1 MGLCKLLTYIKNWVI
16 IWDNLFLKLLVI
28 KKNISNYTSN
38 YTFPIM
44 LLFTATFSVL
54 NPVVVMAEDQ
64 ISTNEKHIGE
74 QLKFN
79 INNSF
84 ATTELNKHE
93 GNINGTLK
101 PNQSSNNNVLSNP
114 IISSQSNI
122 ESKELNKKVESNY
135 NKTLNTDAF
144 QKRVASYITGK
155 YKNTSYQD
163 ALVIAR
169 SVQEESKKH
178 NIDPTLIL
186 GLIENESSFKKNAI
200 SKYNAKGLMQVVP
213 KWHLDTINKVVRQ
226 NGGNLVTIENNIAI
240 GTKIL
245 KSQLNKYGT
254 IQRALQAYN
263 GDHYGTTYS
272 TKVMKFQNKIK
283 NHLKSL

>member
-1 MGLCKLLTYIKNWVI
+1 
-16 IWDNLFLKLLVI
+16 
-28 KKNISNYTSN
+28 
-38 YTFPIM
+38 M
-44 LLFTATFSVL
+44 LLFASTFSAL
-54 NPVVVMAEDQ
+54 NPLVVMAENQ
-64 ISTNEKHIGE
+64 ISNHKKHIDE
-74 QLKFN
+74 QLTFN
-79 INNSF
+79 INNAFS
-84 ATTELNKHE
+84 TTEFNKHE
-93 GNINGTLK
+93 GNINVILK
-101 PNQSSNNNVLSNP
+101 PNQNSNNNVLSNP
-114 IISSQSNI
+114 IISSHSNI
-122 ESKELNKKVESNY
+122 ESVAELNKKEEPTY
-135 NKTLNTDAF
+135 NKALNTDVF
-144 QKRVASYITGK
+144 QKKVVSYITGK

-213 KWHLDTINKVVRQ
+213 KWHLDTINKVVGK

-245 KSQLNKYGT
+245 KSQLNKYGQ